1 VNVKFRNLMLA
12 ALSTWAASS
21 LASQDLMA
29 VYGQALQTDP
39 VFRAARYQLAA
50 SLEKQPQASAALRPA
65 ISLVSNASRQEGQ
78 ASYNQLD
85 DVNRTVRSSAVSLQL
100 TQPVWRP
107 SLRIAQTQAD
117 LQVQQ
122 AQAVFAQAQTDLMLR
137 AAQSYFDALIARK
150 SVLVASSQVN
160 AVEQQ
165 LVLAK
170 RNFESG
176 QTTVTDLHEAR
187 SRYDLAMAQL
197 QGAKNDSDAKDAE
210 LEKLLGQVPTELTGL
225 TNEAVGPLPQDPD
238 LKVWM
243 DSAASDHP
251 SVRAQELALRIA
263 REEVRKARA
272 AHGPTLDVSA
282 SYGRNSS
289 SGSMTSPTE
298 LASRTLAGQVGVQFS
313 FPLYAG
319 GGLQSRL
326 REALALVD
334 KASADLEAA
343 RRQAMAQARQAFNGL
358 LNGRAQVL
366 ALASAAAASKA
377 AVESNKVGYR
387 IGTRI
392 NIDVLNA
399 EQQLFGAERDLY
411 RLRADTMM
419 QSLRLKAASGR
430 LQESDLASLNALLK
444 GEQ

>member
-1 VNVKFRNLMLA
+1 VNAKFKSLTLLMLA
-12 ALSTWAASS
+12 TWTAPI
-21 LASQDLMA
+21 LASQDLMT
-29 VYGQALQTDP
+29 VYGQALQSDP
-39 VFRAARYQLAA
+39 LFRAATHQLAA
-50 SLEKQPQASAALRPA
+50 SLEKKTQARAALRPTM
-65 ISLVSNASRQEGQ
+65 SLVGNATRQEGQ
-78 ASYNQLD
+78 ASYNQQD
-85 DVNRTVRSSAVSLQL
+85 EVNRTVRNSGVSLQL
-100 TQPVWRP
+100 TQPLWRP
-107 SLRIAQTQAD
+107 ALRIAQTQAD
-117 LQVQQ
+117 WQVEQ
-122 AQAVFAQAQTDLMLR
+122 AQAVFAQAQADLMLR
-137 AAQSYFDALIARK
+137 TAQTYFDALVARK
-150 SVLVASSQVN
+150 SVLVAHGQVN

-165 LVLAK
+165 LILAK
-170 RNFESG
+170 RNFEAG

-197 QGAKNDSDAKDAE
+197 QAAQTDSGIKDAE
-210 LEKLLGQVPTELTGL
+210 LEKLLGHVPTELIGL
-225 TNEAVGPLPQDPD
+225 AAQATVPLLDPQD
-238 LKVWM
+238 LKSWM
-243 DSAASDHP
+243 DSASSDNP

-263 REEVRKARA
+263 QEEVRKARA
-272 AHGPTLDVSA
+272 AHGPTLDASA

-298 LASRTLAGQVGVQFS
+298 LSSRTLAGQVGVQFN

-334 KASADLEAA
+334 KASADLEAS

-358 LNGRAQVL
+358 LHGRAQVV
-366 ALASAAAASKA
+366 ALTSAATASKA

-399 EQQLFGAERDLY
+399 EQQLFSTERDLY
-411 RLRADTMM
+411 RLRVDTMM
-419 QSLRLKAASGR
+419 QFLRLKAASGR
-430 LQESDLASLNALLK
+430 LQDSDLASLNVLLK